1 MKNVRNF
8 AEKLEDR
15 IKAYLSHR
23 PRLYALIVGIG
34 IVIFWRGVWHSAD
47 FLHTYYASFES
58 NTTIDALLNTWWDG
72 PLSFVVG
79 TVLLH
84 FTGAFTS
91 SFIGNELILSGLRGE
106 KRVTEKTETEV
117 ETEEKFVLEI
127 KEELNKMAEKI
138 GELEA
143 EVHKKKHVK

>member
-1 MKNVRNF
+1 M
-8 AEKLEDR
+8 EDR